1 MDLRDIL
8 KVLHRNWIAIL
19 ACALIGVLVAGGASL
34 LVKPTYT
41 AHTRLF
47 VAIQSTGT
55 VTELQQGNS
64 FSQAR
69 VQSYVQTALTPVV
82 LQPVIDELGLTVT
95 PSALAKQVSA
105 QADLNTVLITLS
117 ASSDSPV
124 EAAAIA
130 QAMTSSLIDVVDQL
144 ESSEKTPAT
153 SPVKLSVVTPAT
165 APEAPS
171 APSTPMYLLAG
182 LAVGVLV
189 GVGLSLLR
197 RALDQKVRGIEDVQ
211 KIVDTPLL
219 GGIAYDADAAKK
231 PLLTQTVGQSPR
243 AESFRQIR
251 TNLQFAM
258 VNSKSNSLLVT
269 SSLPGEGKS
278 TTAINTALA
287 LAQAGKRVVLVDADL
302 RRPMVANY
310 LGLEANAGLTTALL
324 GSAEVEDLLQP
335 WGDDDL
341 YVLTSGQVPPNPS
354 ELLGSAAMTE
364 LVQKLEATF
373 DSVIIDAPPL
383 IPVTD
388 ATVLAQVVGGVA
400 LVVGAAKV
408 TTKDVEKSLD
418 AMKLVNSSLLGV
430 VLNLLPTKGPD
441 AYSYSYYSYDSKPEL
456 PLSTP
461 SNRTGFNGSHMAG
474 SRRANKTR
482 SKASNVAGLHR

>member
-1 MDLRDIL
+1 M
-8 KVLHRNWIAIL
+8 L
-19 ACALIGVLVAGGASL
+19 AAGGASL
-34 LVKPTYT
+34 IVKPTYT
-41 AHTRLF
+41 ANTRLF

-82 LQPVIDELGLTVT
+82 LQPVIDELGLTIT

-105 QADLNTVLITLS
+105 KADLNTVLITLS

-130 QAMTSSLIDVVDQL
+130 QAMTSSLIDAVDQL
-144 ESSEKTPAT
+144 ESSEQTPGT

-165 APEAPS
+165 APETPS

-182 LAVGVLV
+182 LAAGLLV
-189 GVGLSLLR
+189 GVGISLLR
-197 RALDQKVRGIEDVQ
+197 RALDQKIRGIEDVQ
-211 KIVDTPLL
+211 KIVDAPML
-219 GGIAYDADAAKK
+219 GGIAYDEDAAKK

-258 VNSKSNSLLVT
+258 VNSKSNTLLVT

-310 LGLEANAGLTTALL
+310 LGLEPNAGLTTALL
-324 GSAEVEDLLQP
+324 GTADVEDLLQP

-341 YVLTSGQVPPNPS
+341 HVLTSGQIPPNPS
-354 ELLGSAAMTE
+354 EILGSAAMTE

-373 DSVIIDAPPL
+373 DSVIIAAPPL

-430 VLNLLPTKGPD
+430 VVNLLPTKGPD
-441 AYSYSYYSYDSKPEL
+441 AYSYSYYSYDSEPESAQ
-456 PLSTP
+456 STT
-461 SNRTGFNGSHMAG
+461 SNKTGFNGSHMAG
-474 SRRANKTR
+474 SRRATKTR
-482 SKASNVAGLHR
+482 SRPSSAAGLKR